1 MEYRIEIEE
10 HSSQKVIHTIVTG
23 DLSESDRN
31 RIAIETSR
39 EMKNRSISKAI
50 WDIRDAKLS
59 YSLIGSHEVVL
70 NLAALGMTPND
81 SIAVVYFH
89 DREQHEH
96 ARIAAHNRG
105 TYNIDYFL
113 EMPAAIEWLIS
124 RS

>member
-1 MEYRIEIEE
+1 M
-10 HSSQKVIHTIVTG
+10 IHTIVTG

-39 EMKNRSISKAI
+39 VMKERGLSKAI
-50 WDIRDAKLS
+50 WDIRDAKVS

-70 NLAALGMTPND
+70 NLAALGMTRSD
-81 SIAVVYFH
+81 YVAVVYFH

-96 ARIAAHNRG
+96 AKIAAHNRG
-105 TYNIDYFL
+105 VYNIDYFL

-124 RS
+124 RG